1 MSLTTSTKFAQPL
14 PLNTTSSRSKE
25 HKLLFDPFRTNSFLG
40 STHKLRF
47 NSLSKS
53 NQINIHR
60 RSAIVAVSDVVKEKK
75 SKSSTNLVII
85 LQPHFSFFVFG
96 FSLMR
101 IINRLM
107 RIQSCKIPTF
117 WENFIYP
124 ESWLKEKLF

>member
-53 NQINIHR
+53 NQINLHR

-75 SKSSTNLVII
+75 SKSSTDLVII
-85 LQPHFSFFVFG
+85 LQPH
-96 FSLMR
+96 LMR

-124 ESWLKEKLF
+124 ES